1 MVEKNGNNST
11 DQSSGYSLEEIH
23 RRLQDSEESNL
34 TADPIEPRPWDRV
47 QIARHPERPYT
58 LDYVGSIFS
67 DFTEIH
73 GDRRFAD
80 DQAIVAGMARF
91 HGEPCMIVGH
101 QKGRTTRQRQVRN
114 FGMPKPEGYRKALRV
129 MKLAEKFSRPVF
141 TFIDSQGAYPGI
153 DAEERGEAESIAHNV
168 REMTR
173 LRVPVIVTIT
183 GEGMSGGALAIG
195 VGDILLILENSVYS
209 VITPEGCS
217 SILWKDRAHVEQA
230 ARSLKIT
237 AQDLLGLG
245 IADQIVPEPPGGAHT
260 NHGEAGKILSGYLAD
275 ALGSVRNLSPDQRL
289 ERRYQR
295 LRAIG
300 EFSEGNNAHP
310 KGADPGGV

>member
-1 MVEKNGNNST
+1 M
-11 DQSSGYSLEEIH
+11 DEIH
-23 RRLQDSEESNL
+23 RRIKDSEKANL
-34 TADPIEPRPWDRV
+34 TADPVEPGPWERV
-47 QIARHPERPYT
+47 QIARNPDRPYT
-58 LDYVGSIFS
+58 LDYVGYVFTE
-67 DFTEIH
+67 FTEIH

-91 HGEPCMIVGH
+91 RGEPCVIVGH
-101 QKGRTTRQRQVRN
+101 QKGRTTRQRQARN

-129 MKLAEKFSRPVF
+129 MKLAEKFSRPIF

-153 DAEERGEAESIAHNV
+153 DAEERGEAESIAFNV

-173 LRVPVIVTIT
+173 IRVPIVVTIT

-195 VGDILLILENSVYS
+195 VGDILLMLENSVYS

-230 ARSLKIT
+230 ARALRIT

-245 IADQIVPEPPGGAHT
+245 IADQVVPEPPGGAHL
-260 NHGEAGKILSGYLAD
+260 NHAEAAEILSGYLAD
-275 ALGSVRNLSPDQRL
+275 ALGSVRNLSPNERL

-295 LRAIG
+295 LRAVG
-300 EFSEGNNAHP
+300 EFGEKRVSGQGS
-310 KGADPGGV
+310 GASGQ

>member
-1 MVEKNGNNST
+1 V
-11 DQSSGYSLEEIH
+11 GY
-23 RRLQDSEESNL
+23 
-34 TADPIEPRPWDRV
+34 
-47 QIARHPERPYT
+47 
-58 LDYVGSIFS
+58 IFTE
-67 DFTEIH
+67 FTEIH

-91 HGEPCMIVGH
+91 RGEPCVIVGH
-101 QKGRTTRQRQVRN
+101 QKGRTTRQRQARN

-129 MKLAEKFSRPVF
+129 MKLAEKFSRPIF

-153 DAEERGEAESIAHNV
+153 DAEERGEAESIAYNV

-173 LRVPVIVTIT
+173 IGVPIVVTIT

-230 ARSLKIT
+230 ARALRIT

-245 IADQIVPEPPGGAHT
+245 IADQIVPEPPGGAHL
-260 NHGEAGKILSGYLAD
+260 NHADAAEILAGYLAD
-275 ALGSVRNLSPDQRL
+275 ALGSVRNLSVDERL

-300 EFSEGNNAHP
+300 EFGEKKDTLATGM
-310 KGADPGGV
+310 

>member
-1 MVEKNGNNST
+1 MSKDDGKDKSEKT
-11 DQSSGYSLEEIH
+11 PGYSMDEIH
-23 RRLQDSEESNL
+23 RRIQDSQESNL
-34 TADPIEPRPWDRV
+34 TADPARLGPWERV
-47 QIARHPERPYT
+47 QIARHPDRPYT
-58 LDYVGSIFS
+58 LDYVGYVFS
-67 DFTEIH
+67 EFTEIH

-91 HGEPCMIVGH
+91 QGQPCLVVGH
-101 QKGRTTRQRQVRN
+101 QKGRTTRQRQLRN

-129 MKLAEKFSRPVF
+129 MKLAEKFHRPIF

-153 DAEERGEAESIAHNV
+153 DAEERGEAESIAYNV

-173 LRVPVIVTIT
+173 LRVPIVVTIT

-195 VGDILLILENSVYS
+195 VGDILLMLENSVYS

-230 ARSLKIT
+230 ARSLRIT
-237 AQDLLGLG
+237 AQDLLALG
-245 IADQIVPEPPGGAHT
+245 IADQIVPEPPGGAHL
-260 NHGEAGKILSGYLAD
+260 NHAASAEILSGYLAD
-275 ALGSVRNLSPDQRL
+275 ALGSVSNLSADKRL

-300 EFSEGNNAHP
+300 EFEEMKDTLAT
-310 KGADPGGV
+310 GV

>member
-1 MVEKNGNNST
+1 MSENDRR
-11 DQSSGYSLEEIH
+11 DQSDKSSGFSMDEIH
-23 RRLQDSEESNL
+23 QRIKDSEKANL
-34 TADPIEPRPWDRV
+34 TADPARPGPWERV
-47 QIARHPERPYT
+47 QIARNPDRPYT
-58 LDYVGSIFS
+58 LDYVGYVFTE
-67 DFTEIH
+67 FTEIH

-91 HGEPCMIVGH
+91 RGEPCAIVGH
-101 QKGRTTRQRQVRN
+101 QKGRTTKQRQARN

-129 MKLAEKFSRPVF
+129 MKLAEKFSRPIF

-153 DAEERGEAESIAHNV
+153 DAEERGEAESIALNV

-173 LRVPVIVTIT
+173 IRAPIVVTIT

-195 VGDILLILENSVYS
+195 VGDILLMLENSVYS

-230 ARSLKIT
+230 ARALRIT

-245 IADQIVPEPPGGAHT
+245 IADQIVPEPPGGAHL
-260 NHGEAGKILSGYLAD
+260 NHAQSAEILSGYLAD
-275 ALGSVRNLSPDQRL
+275 ALGSVRNLSANERL

-300 EFSEGNNAHP
+300 EFGETTDSRATGM
-310 KGADPGGV
+310 